1 MKLRSTNNQQL
12 QVLMMTIQSA
22 ISREI
27 FTPHHE
33 KLLTVIEVRKR
44 RRRRLTFIPAGRKR
58 DYVTFLC
65 LSVTNKKP
73 TQVFIT
79 KVKQFEF
86 SPQFEKRSHWSLD
99 QLRRVDGTDPD
110 KDSPEFDLVFDHGT
124 DQWVATSS
132 AEKCMFIQILH
143 HLCQHYWESQTEPSV
158 KAPPVGQ
165 KPTSTTT
172 PTSTSAPTST
182 SSTPVSTST
191 EQTTVLEKKKKK
203 SRDAPR
209 PTEFVNCQSKL
220 LGDACSL
227 NIVIYRCKIF
237 LHRMR
242 NSMTSAQEP
251 SHSQKAPP
259 VKEGT
264 ASPSPP
270 AQSIM
275 GTVSRRASQV
285 FSERGDFKQ
294 LKMYKR

>member
-1 MKLRSTNNQQL
+1 
-12 QVLMMTIQSA
+12 MMTIQSA
-22 ISREI
+22 ISRDI

-44 RRRRLTFIPAGRKR
+44 RRRRLNFIPAGRKG
-58 DYVTFLC
+58 DYITFLC
-65 LSVTNKKP
+65 LSVTNRKP

-99 QLRRVDGTDPD
+99 QLRRVDGIDPD
-110 KDSPEFDLVFDHGT
+110 KDSPEFDLVFDHRS
-124 DQWVATSS
+124 DQWVAASS
-132 AEKCMFIQILH
+132 AEKCMFIQILY
-143 HLCQHYWESQTEPSV
+143 HLCQHYWRKQIDLSV
-158 KAPPVGQ
+158 TAPPVGQ
-165 KPTSTTT
+165 KPTT
-172 PTSTSAPTST
+172 PTSTSTTTPPSTATTTPAST
-182 SSTPVSTST
+182 SN
-191 EQTTVLEKKKKK
+191 EQTPGLKKKQKK
-203 SRDAPR
+203 GRDAPR

-251 SHSQKAPP
+251 SHSQKASP
-259 VKEGT
+259 VKVRV
-264 ASPSPP
+264 ASSSPP

-275 GTVSRRASQV
+275 GTVGRRASQV
-285 FSERGDFKQ
+285 FSVDVKHLTENTQKFA
-294 LKMYKR
+294 LKHRD